1 MSMGLYA
8 SECTDL
14 VFRPIIHSIVSNS
27 FHCINRKWKSEID
40 IFQRMINS
48 LILIFSAAVFID
60 WVATT
65 NNQSHCY
72 GPACLCE
79 YKTILPPQRIW
90 IDRIIVSIRLRPQYT
105 TRTLFCTYCGL
116 YSHHSW
122 ASPGVSLTFPFS
134 FLRGLL
140 SVVDCFSVKIYLL
153 LNNFQKSKSWT
164 LLEGFRERLQL
175 DGHFHCV
182 LLLGGRKDSLE
193 TWPLP
198 QVPSLCSP
206 KTCRVEIVGSENEGK
221 FLKVQFVMTIHDQ
234 IQHVK
239 SSKND
244 AGRLFFHERFSL
256 NNVSGVLLIELTMTA
271 R

>member
-175 DGHFHCV
+175 DGHFHRV
-182 LLLGGRKDSLE
+182 LLLGGREDSLE
-193 TWPLP
+193 TWPP
-198 QVPSLCSP
+198 TQVPSLCSS

-221 FLKVQFVMTIHDQ
+221 FLVVQFSVTIHDQ

>member
-1 MSMGLYA
+1 MSMGLFLWMYR
-8 SECTDL
+8 TG
-14 VFRPIIHSIVSNS
+14 FRPIIHSFVANS
-27 FHCINRKWKSEID
+27 FHCINRKWKSDID

-48 LILIFSAAVFID
+48 LILIFSAAVLIE

-72 GPACLCE
+72 GPVCLCE
-79 YKTILPPQRIW
+79 YKAILPQKIW
-90 IDRIIVSIRLRPQYT
+90 IDRIIISIGLRPQYT
-105 TRTLFCTYCGL
+105 TGTLFCTYCGL

-122 ASPGVSLTFPFS
+122 ASPGISLTFPFS
-134 FLRGLL
+134 FLLGLQ
-140 SVVDCFSVKIYLL
+140 SFVDCFPVKSYLL
-153 LNNFQKSKSWT
+153 LSHFQKNKSWT

-175 DGHFHCV
+175 DGHFHRV
-182 LLLGGRKDSLE
+182 LLLGGREDSLE
-193 TWPLP
+193 TWPPP
-198 QVPSLCSP
+198 QVSSLCSP
-206 KTCRVEIVGSENEGK
+206 KTCRVEIVGSKNEGK
-221 FLKVQFVMTIHDQ
+221 FLSVQFSVTIYDQ